1 MKLLRLSGTFG
12 RLNGEELI
20 FSDGLN
26 IISLPNEA
34 GKSTWCALLR
44 AMLYG
49 MDSRERDK
57 TGFLADK
64 NRYAPWSGK
73 PMTGVLELAFQGR
86 NLRLRRATQKR
97 EPFALL
103 AVEDMETGLPVPE
116 FLLSNIGETLTGVSR
131 EVFER
136 TLFIPQ
142 GHMAVTASAGL
153 EQRIAALISGG
164 EEDVSFSA
172 AMNRLKD
179 WRNRRGRTGTGL
191 LSKLE
196 AQRQVAAAA
205 LAEQQSTLD
214 ELHRYQAALAPAA
227 ERIAA
232 LEQETLA
239 HKQHANQALLARQ
252 TQAKLA
258 WQQAEAETQA
268 LAQMPPAVGPI
279 DPLFDGMS
287 ADEAW
292 EKTSA
297 DAEEVRRLKQ
307 AQADAR
313 AQAAHQRRQRSLR
326 QLFTALLGAALTF
339 LIFHF
344 FGYWAVVSLV
354 CTLSLVIF
362 FSLWRKIPLAQ
373 DFDGLIFALLTRYAA
388 TSEQDMLYRAAA
400 YREELL
406 THEHALAA
414 HAQRLVAAQD
424 TARQLKL
431 SYEAIAAQELP
442 PKDNT
447 ASPLPAPTLP
457 PEETAGQL
465 AHAQL
470 EQRRLL
476 DGYHA
481 AKGRLSTADPDT
493 LVAQLEQ
500 LGGLLEAR
508 NQELSAIKA
517 AEEALTLADDAL
529 RQRFSPAINK
539 KAGEI
544 FAALTGG
551 AYSGLTLAADFSGQV
566 LPSGDLLP
574 RQDLSLSA
582 GTLDQLYLAVRLAI
596 CALTHVEAM
605 PPLVLDDAL
614 ASFDDARAA
623 FALDYLAQFAGQVLL
638 FTCHSRETGLYT

>member
-12 RLNGEELI
+12 RLDGEELL

-26 IISLPNEA
+26 ILALPNEA

-57 TGFLADK
+57 IGFLADK

-73 PMTGVLELAFQGR
+73 PMAGVLELEFQGR
-86 NLRLRRATQKR
+86 RLRLRRATQKR

-103 AVEDMETGLPVPE
+103 AVEDMETDLPAPE
-116 FLLSNIGETLTGVSR
+116 FILPHIGELLTGVSR

-142 GHMAVTASAGL
+142 GQMAVTASGDL

-172 AMNRLKD
+172 AMSRLKD
-179 WRNRRGRTGTGL
+179 WRNRRGRPATGL
-191 LSKLE
+191 LPKLE
-196 AQRQVAAAA
+196 AQRQTAAAA
-205 LAEQQSTLD
+205 LREQQSTLD
-214 ELHRYQAALAPAA
+214 ELHRYQSALAPAA
-227 ERIAA
+227 DRIAA

-239 HKQHANQALLARQ
+239 HKHQAYAALAQRQ
-252 TQAKLA
+252 IQAKAA
-258 WQQAEAETQA
+258 WQQAERDAEA
-268 LAQMPPAVGPI
+268 LAQTPPQGGSI
-279 DPLFDGMS
+279 DPLFDSMS
-287 ADEAW
+287 GEEAW
-292 EKTSA
+292 AKTTA
-297 DAEEVRRLKQ
+297 DIEELRRLKQ
-307 AQADAR
+307 AQVEEKE
-313 AQAAHQRRQRSLR
+313 QAAKYRLKRNLR
-326 QLFTALLGAALTF
+326 QVVSALLGVAVTAVLY
-339 LIFHF
+339 HF
-344 FGYWAVVSLV
+344 FGYWAVASLT
-354 CTLSLVIF
+354 CTLALVVF
-362 FSLWRKIPLAQ
+362 FSLWNKIPLAQ
-373 DFDGLIFALLTRYAA
+373 DFDHQIGVILTRYDAA
-388 TSEQDMLYRAAA
+388 NEQDMLYRATA

-406 THEHALAA
+406 TREHALAA
-414 HAQRLVAAQD
+414 HTQRLLAAQE
-424 TARQLKL
+424 TARQLKQ
-431 SYEAIAAQELP
+431 SYETLAAQDFSSSESAH
-442 PKDNT
+442 T
-447 ASPLPAPTLP
+447 LPAPALS
-457 PEETAGQL
+457 PEETARQL
-465 AHAQL
+465 AHAQI

-481 AKGRLSTADPDT
+481 AKGRLSAADPDA
-493 LVAQLEQ
+493 LAAQLEQ
-500 LGGLLEAR
+500 LGTQIQMRSE
-508 NQELSAIKA
+508 ELAAIKV

-551 AYSGLTLAADFSGQV
+551 TYSALALAADFSGQV
-566 LPSGDLLP
+566 MQTDDLLP

-596 CALTHVEAM
+596 CALTHDAPL

-623 FALDYLAQFAGQVLL
+623 LALNYLAKTGGQVLL
-638 FTCHSRETGLYT
+638 FTCHSREAALRP